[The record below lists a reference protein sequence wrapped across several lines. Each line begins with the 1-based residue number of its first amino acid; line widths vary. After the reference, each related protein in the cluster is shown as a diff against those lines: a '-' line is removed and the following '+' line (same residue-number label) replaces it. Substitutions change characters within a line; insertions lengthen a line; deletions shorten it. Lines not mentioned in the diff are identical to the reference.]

1 MYFIKMEVTTA
12 DTLYNFGLKN
22 PKVVP
27 FIGEALCNAVLIC
40 SANRAG
46 SKTTLNKEMYLKALL
61 QRLRTNSDNDTSDTF
76 LSLVRELFIEIDAKL
91 EEEIIKH
98 ECRPMEYKL
107 FKKERSSIFI
117 TRVK

>member
-12 DTLYNFGLKN
+12 DALYNFGLKN

-27 FIGEALCNAVLIC
+27 FIGEVLCNAVLIC

-46 SKTTLNKEMYLKALL
+46 SKTSLNKEMYLKTLL
-61 QRLRTNSDNDTSDTF
+61 QRLRTNIDDDTSDAF
-76 LSLVRELFIEIDAKL
+76 LTLAKDLFNEIDDKL